1 MNKAHVKTHEK
12 RHRIE
17 NNQIITAWRI
27 ERRVQEMTMNEKLT
41 GLRWNVGTVKKVMNS
56 IFGCCAAAAK

>member
-17 NNQIITAWRI
+17 NKILKNFAKESNTHRMTYQTSSTRNDD
-27 ERRVQEMTMNEKLT
+27 ERKIN
-41 GLRWNVGTVKKVMNS
+41 WP
-56 IFGCCAAAAK
+56 